1 MARPRKQTYTLQM
14 YLDKIRDRDIRS
26 DQDVQRLSGQW
37 KNNMINELIVSVLT
51 DSYIPPIILG
61 QEQGFQLWVVDG
73 LQRSSSLFMFRYGN
87 YRITSSIE
95 EPIIKYRAKV
105 KDTDGEVLIDENGDI
120 VWKDAEFNIKGKTY
134 DNLPEELKK
143 RFNEYQIETVIH
155 ENYDI
160 KRISK
165 LVRLYNN
172 HVNMNIAQ
180 KSFTFVDN
188 YARDI
193 REILRNKFFV
203 NCKTYTENE
212 RTKGTLERLVMESVM
227 CIFHFN
233 EWKKGAQIGSY
244 LNENA
249 SMEEFATL
257 NNELCRLEEIMTEDL
272 YSLFTVKDSF
282 IWFALFHKFTFT
294 GLEDGKFSDF
304 LKAFQ
309 EGLCDYEVDGMQF
322 YTVDKGHSTK
332 DKAIIG
338 YKLNIL
344 ETLMCEYL
352 NITKEDLAE
361 VEILDFIRENANPDA
376 TEEDLKLYEDM
387 LNTFACKVDS
397 ESELLESYNKPSMLA
412 IIAYSCIEEID
423 LDSWLVDYINKND
436 TYFKDQVENFQYM
449 KYDLEDFKATER
461 ISESA

>member
-233 EWKKGAQIGSY
+233 EWKKGAQIGAY

-282 IWFALFHKFTFT
+282 
-294 GLEDGKFSDF
+294 
-304 LKAFQ
+304 
-309 EGLCDYEVDGMQF
+309 
-322 YTVDKGHSTK
+322 
-332 DKAIIG
+332 
-338 YKLNIL
+338 
-344 ETLMCEYL
+344 
-352 NITKEDLAE
+352 
-361 VEILDFIRENANPDA
+361 R
-376 TEEDLKLYEDM
+376 
-387 LNTFACKVDS
+387 
-397 ESELLESYNKPSMLA
+397 
-412 IIAYSCIEEID
+412 
-423 LDSWLVDYINKND
+423 
-436 TYFKDQVENFQYM
+436 
-449 KYDLEDFKATER
+449 
-461 ISESA
+461 